1 MLLGLPNGLGNARV
15 RHRIGPGV
23 TVGAAAVAPAPT
35 GAGRKIAA
43 VGVGAGLLAVLTMA
57 SLFIGSGDI
66 APAQVW
72 AALGHTS
79 GSTTDLLVREFRVPR
94 TLLAIVVGIALGL
107 AGAIMQP
114 LTRNPLA
121 DPGILGVNA
130 GAYCAV
136 VVVAAFI
143 GSTVDLTLVLCALV
157 GALVAASIVYG
168 VGSTG
173 PAGGTPTKLVLTGVA
188 VGAALSGISF
198 AITLTRPEVFDKIRF
213 WSAGSLQGRQFDTLW
228 AVLPFITAGV
238 VIALV
243 MPRALN
249 ALALG
254 EDLAVALGS
263 RPAVTKAAGIVA
275 VTLLCGAATA
285 AAGPIAFVGLM
296 VPHALRSIVGPD
308 QRWIMP
314 LALLAA
320 PILLLSADILGRVVV
335 SAELPVGVVTAFIG
349 APVLIALTRRKR
361 ARGL

>member
-1 MLLGLPNGLGNARV
+1 MTVETVAAPTST
-15 RHRIGPGV
+15 GV
-23 TVGAAAVAPAPT
+23 GRKAAAIV
-35 GAGRKIAA
+35 
-43 VGVGAGLLAVLTMA
+43 VGVVLLVGLTVA
-57 SLFIGSGDI
+57 SVFIGSGEI
-66 APAQVW
+66 SPVQVW
-72 AALGHTS
+72 TALTDPS
-79 GSTTDLLVREFRVPR
+79 GSTTDLLVRDFRVPR

-107 AGAIMQP
+107 AGAIIQP

-136 VVVAAFI
+136 VFAAAFL
-143 GSTVDLTLVLCALV
+143 GSSVDLTLVICSLA
-157 GALVAASIVYG
+157 GALLAALIVYG
-168 VGSTG
+168 VGSSG

-188 VGAALSGISF
+188 LGAVLSGVSF
-198 AITLTRPEVFDKIRF
+198 AVTLTRPEVFDKIRF

-228 AVLPFITAGV
+228 AVLPFIAAGV
-238 VIALV
+238 VIALF

-249 ALALG
+249 ALSLG
-254 EDLAVALGS
+254 DDLAVALGS
-263 RPAVTKAAGIVA
+263 RPALTKAAGVVA

-335 SAELPVGVVTAFIG
+335 SAELPVGVVTAFLG
-349 APVLIALTRRKR
+349 APVLIALTRRKG